1 MVTPFMAL
9 IIVIIAVV
17 FFLVKA
23 GKKTSEGRNL
33 GEPGKGPI

>member
-23 GKKTSEGRNL
+23 GKKQAREGT
-33 GEPGKGPI
+33 